1 MTCIFLYFLYLTVTV
16 QILAQQQTGTR
27 SLYSTC
33 STTDL
38 YKKLVQYLLNNELVQ
53 EVGTVPAQQR
63 TGTRSRYSTCS
74 TTNWY
79 KKSVQYLSWPVQR
92 RRTRHRHREPII
104 SGRFVSLLSIW
115 SLVTLFRIPLGYL
128 KMKKCYLIVD
138 RIFTFPL
145 VEDSFNYSKQY
156 FLNLQLSILSKGD
169 WIKIKNIR
177 KKTNCIKT
185 FVFKNNLMKFM
196 PKQTF

>member
-1 MTCIFLYFLYLTVTV
+1 MLVISTDPDSGTCRPDTVVNREFPSVRGVLHVINNIREKDEVKLMTCIFLYFLYLTVMW
-16 QILAQQQTGTR
+16 Q
-27 SLYSTC
+27 
-33 STTDL
+33 
-38 YKKLVQYLLNNELVQ
+38 YKYLLNNRLVQ
-53 EVGTVPAQQR
+53 EVCTVLAQQR
-63 TGTRSRYSTCS
+63 TCTKSWYSTCS

-156 FLNLQLSILSKGD
+156 FLNL
-169 WIKIKNIR
+169 
-177 KKTNCIKT
+177 
-185 FVFKNNLMKFM
+185 
-196 PKQTF
+196 